1 MRLCVAFLEQIA
13 KLTSSVMLEIC
24 AEQCNLNEQ
33 VNFDFR
39 FERKLNI
46 LHGFSQTPYLNIIT
60 IVTVWHQ
67 WIWLEPEAER
77 KMIG

>member
-13 KLTSSVMLEIC
+13 KLTSNVVLEIC
-24 AEQCNLNEQ
+24 AEQYNLNEQ
-33 VNFDFR
+33 VKFDFR
-39 FERKLNI
+39 FERKPNI
-46 LHGFSQTPYLNIIT
+46 LYRFFQTPYLNIIT

-77 KMIG
+77 KMIE